1 MIPWVMRPT
10 FMPKPELLMIE
21 LFRRSM
27 AGQRVG
33 LASVAL
39 ALFGLSLIL
48 AISFEAI
55 GGGEAVETFFDLL
68 PDALKALLGA
78 QGGIP
83 TSAEA
88 FLAADYRHPL
98 YLITLSAFVIASSVG
113 AIAREIERGTVLI
126 LLAAPIARWRF
137 LAAKVAALAVGILVL
152 ATAAWVGTWLGVTIT
167 DTEDVSMTTFARVQ
181 VTTVLL
187 GFAIG
192 GIGLLVSSLNSDGS
206 QAMGVTA
213 GIIVVMYFVDFLSLL
228 WGTAEPIGPL
238 SIFHY
243 YDPLAIVRA
252 GVVPTADALVLAAVA
267 VVTTAA
273 AFVVFQRRDITR

>member
-1 MIPWVMRPT
+1 
-10 FMPKPELLMIE
+10 
-21 LFRRSM
+21 M

>member
-1 MIPWVMRPT
+1 
-10 FMPKPELLMIE
+10 MPKAKPLMIE

-27 AGQRVG
+27 AGQRIG
-33 LASVAL
+33 LGSVAL

-55 GGGEAVETFFDLL
+55 GGGEAVEIFFDLL

-98 YLITLSAFVIASSVG
+98 YLITLSSFVIASSVG
-113 AIAREIERGTVLI
+113 AIAGEIERGTVLI

-137 LAAKVAALAVGILVL
+137 LAAKVGALAVGIFVL
-152 ATAAWVGTWLGVTIT
+152 ATAAWIGTWLGVTIT
-167 DTEDVSMTTFARVQ
+167 GTEDVSMTTFVRVQ
-181 VTTVLL
+181 LATVLL

-192 GIGLLVSSLNSDGS
+192 GIGLLVSSLNSDGG
-206 QAMGVTA
+206 QAVGVTA

-228 WGTAEPIGPL
+228 WGTAEPLGPI

-243 YDPLAIVRA
+243 YDPLAIARA
-252 GVVPTADALVLAAVA
+252 GAVPTADALALAAVA
-267 VVTTAA
+267 GVSTVA
-273 AFVVFQRRDITR
+273 AFIVFQRRDITR